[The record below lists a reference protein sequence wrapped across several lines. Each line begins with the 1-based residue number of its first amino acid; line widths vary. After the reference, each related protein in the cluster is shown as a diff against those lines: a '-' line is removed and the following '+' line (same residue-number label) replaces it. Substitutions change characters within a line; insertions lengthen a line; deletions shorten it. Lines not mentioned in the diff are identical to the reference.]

1 MENAMRAAIFEAFG
15 DPATVLK
22 AAQQPL
28 PQPGPGEIRVRL
40 VLSPIHNPDL
50 WTIRGSYG
58 VKPAL
63 PAIGGSEALGVVE
76 SLGEGVAGP
85 VPGTRVVIAG
95 VAGLWAEAFIVPAGR
110 AIPLPE
116 SIDDATACQLIAMPL
131 STLMLL
137 EDLALE
143 PGQWM
148 VQNAANGAVGRL
160 VAQFAK
166 HRGINVVGLVR
177 RDAGVAELASI
188 GIDRVVSTAEKGWE
202 AKVAAI
208 TAGAPI
214 LRGVESV
221 GGEAATE
228 MLSLLAPGGRLISF
242 GSMSG
247 APLVIPSGEL
257 IFRRITVEGFWGAAR
272 SASTSREDMGRMIGE
287 LIGMAASG
295 SLRLGVD
302 EIFPLG
308 RVSEAAA
315 ASDRPGRSGK
325 IALAP

>member
-1 MENAMRAAIFEAFG
+1 MRAAIFETFG
-15 DPATVLK
+15 EPATVLK
-22 AAQQPL
+22 AAERPL

-40 VLSPIHNPDL
+40 VLAPIHNHDL

-63 PAIGGSEALGVVE
+63 PAVGGSEALGVVDG
-76 SLGEGVAGP
+76 LGEGVVGP
-85 VPGTRVVIAG
+85 ALGTRVVIAG
-95 VAGLWAEAFIVPAGR
+95 VAGLWAESFIVPAAR
-110 AIPLPE
+110 AIVLPDE
-116 SIDDATACQLIAMPL
+116 IDDATACQLIAMPL

-160 VAQFAK
+160 VATFAK
-166 HRGINVVGLVR
+166 SRGINVVGLVR
-177 RDAGVAELASI
+177 RDAGVAELAAL
-188 GIDRVVSTAEKGWE
+188 GIDKVVSTAEKGWE
-202 AKVAAI
+202 TKVAAI
-208 TAGAPI
+208 TGGAPI

-221 GGEAATE
+221 GGEAARE
-228 MLSLLAPGGRLISF
+228 MLSLLAPGGRLIAF

-272 SASTSREDMGRMIGE
+272 SAETSREDMGRMIGE
-287 LIGMAASG
+287 LIGMAAAG
-295 SLRLGVD
+295 TLRLAVD
-302 EIFPLG
+302 EIFPLE
-308 RVSEAAA
+308 RVAEAAA
-315 ASDRPGRSGK
+315 ASDRPGRAGK